1 MKKVLQMHSE
11 RRSSWQKEFC
21 YASMCGFLFGGTNT
35 VVGHPFDTIKTKMQ
49 AQTGNMGLK
58 QGYIDTVKSVMRH
71 EGPIGFYRG
80 FYPPFVGSILYRST
94 QFSVFEAFYTRWES
108 DKAMRKE
115 IPYTFGL
122 EWRTLCSGIMA
133 GSARTLVEC
142 PFEYAKVKGQTG
154 QKWQFSQL
162 YKGY

>member
-1 MKKVLQMHSE
+1 
-11 RRSSWQKEFC
+11 
-21 YASMCGFLFGGTNT
+21 
-35 VVGHPFDTIKTKMQ
+35 
-49 AQTGNMGLK
+49 MGLK

-154 QKWQFSQL
+154 
-162 YKGY
+162 